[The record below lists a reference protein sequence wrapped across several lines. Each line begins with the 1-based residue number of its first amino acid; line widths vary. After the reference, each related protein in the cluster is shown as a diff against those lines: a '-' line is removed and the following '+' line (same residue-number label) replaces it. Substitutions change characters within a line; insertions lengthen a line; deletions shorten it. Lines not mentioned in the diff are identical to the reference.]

1 MCKVVIDDRKK
12 KTNRGIRILRAGYNF
27 KNSGQG
33 ESLIKVTFEDP
44 NELTLWMPG
53 EKGYVVWLE
62 THR

>member
-1 MCKVVIDDRKK
+1 MIEKK
-12 KTNRGIRILRAGYNF
+12 NQKQGHTRILRQVTILKCTVARE
-27 KNSGQG
+27 

-53 EKGYVVWLE
+53 EERGMVWLE